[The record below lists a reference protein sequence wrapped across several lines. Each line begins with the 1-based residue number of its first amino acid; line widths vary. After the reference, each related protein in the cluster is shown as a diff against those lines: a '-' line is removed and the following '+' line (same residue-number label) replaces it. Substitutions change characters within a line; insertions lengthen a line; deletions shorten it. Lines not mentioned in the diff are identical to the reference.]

1 MFDILDLEIGSF
13 GELRLTQEHKE
24 SQKALAKLE
33 YENLYYGTQ
42 SEILAAENEQE
53 EDLGA
58 IHFGLALHYTLEML
72 WEFTPEAL
80 VSATEMLRNRYGF
93 ILSEDEIR
101 DISVRIERLLEHETF
116 LSLLQ
121 NATYKKEKAL
131 RYKKSLRYIDL
142 LIKKEDGNYIV
153 IDYKSAMNF
162 TDKHL
167 TQVRSY
173 VQAVKKITGTTVEG
187 YLCYLLEDKIKL
199 VQV

>member
-1 MFDILDLEIGSF
+1 
-13 GELRLTQEHKE
+13 
-24 SQKALAKLE
+24 
-33 YENLYYGTQ
+33 
-42 SEILAAENEQE
+42 
-53 EDLGA
+53 
-58 IHFGLALHYTLEML
+58 LALHYTLEML

-101 DISVRIERLLEHETF
+101 DICVRIERLLENETF
-116 LSLLQ
+116 LFLLQ

-153 IDYKSAMNF
+153 VDYKSAMNF

-167 TQVRSY
+167 TQIRSY
-173 VQAVKKITGTTVEG
+173 VQAVKQITGATVEG
-187 YLCYLLEDKIKL
+187 YLCYLLGNSIKF
-199 VQV
+199 VKV